1 MTTLTTMTPREV
13 DTHLAEAFGE
23 LSAAQRRVE
32 MAFES
37 VHYAIKDARHYGAR
51 GRKVWATTHAQ
62 AEQTLRERVASG
74 EMQPWH
80 ARDAERALATLDEHR
95 AAVEDAQSKISVFED
110 EFARRGGWSRFFLV
124 QASNGHI
131 HSSMNCSTCYPTTQF
146 GWLPEVSGQTEA
158 EAVANYG
165 AILCTVCFPSAPVE
179 WTNKYEVEAAAKAA
193 EQCPGSGTFDYPRE
207 TARLGYYTGNYGV
220 CEHCH
225 QRVTVTSTNKMRKH
239 KPGSNGA

>member
-1 MTTLTTMTPREV
+1 MTMTLTEMSPREI
-13 DTHLAEAFGE
+13 DTLLAEAYGKK
-23 LSAAQRRVE
+23 ATAQRKVA

-37 VHYAIKDARHYGAR
+37 VHYAIKDKSHYVSR
-51 GRKVWATTHAQ
+51 NRKVWATTDAV
-62 AEQTLRERVASG
+62 AERTLRERIASG
-74 EMQPWH
+74 EVEPWNVRSH
-80 ARDAERALATLDEHR
+80 ESVLATLDEHR
-95 AAVEDAQSKISVFED
+95 AAVAEAVSEMETYEE
-110 EFARRGGWSRFFLV
+110 EFSRRGGWSRFFLV

-131 HSSMNCSTCYPTTQF
+131 HSSMACSTCYPTTQF

-179 WTNKYEVEAAAKAA
+179 WTNKYEAEAAAKAA
-193 EQCPGSGTFDYPRE
+193 EQCPGSGTYDYPRE

-220 CEHCH
+220 CSHCN

-239 KPGSNGA
+239 KPA